1 MKTLIKGGTGLT
13 PKISVIMPVYNGEKF
28 LREAIESI
36 LNQTYSDFEFI
47 IANDGSTDK
56 TLDIIIEYQEVDPRI
71 VILKGEK
78 QGLVKTLNDAI
89 QISKGDY
96 IARMDADD
104 ISFSRR
110 FEKQIELIEKEKLDI
125 CGCHYLLINESGKC
139 LDTVLT
145 PIDDNG
151 LILYLAIGVPF
162 AHGSVMFRK
171 DFMLTNNLRYG
182 QGVKFAEDK
191 ALWIA
196 MYKNSAK
203 FSNVN
208 EILFKYREY
217 SGSLSKTGNSK
228 IRIDDELLKSEI
240 LEFCYK
246 DIYRVVDLLSSN
258 VGILNYREIEYLA
271 DVILYLTFR
280 KLNLKFL
287 KFIRRIPVRYSSIS
301 ALKFLVRIIS

>member
-246 DIYRVVDLLSSN
+246 DIYRVIDLLSSN

>member
-1 MKTLIKGGTGLT
+1 LT